1 MLERGMFKL
10 NLFKIKLPFFGI
22 GYMSMVEKKKT
33 PIDIKRYR
41 VKNKIASDPHSP
53 ISMFSSPE
61 AIGVIVSY

>member
-22 GYMSMVEKKKT
+22 GYMSMVEKKN

>member
-10 NLFKIKLPFFGI
+10 NLFKIKLPFFWNRLYVHG
-22 GYMSMVEKKKT
+22 GKKT
-33 PIDIKRYR
+33 PKDIKRYT
-41 VKNKIASDPHSP
+41 VKNKIATDPHSP

>member
-22 GYMSMVEKKKT
+22 GYMSMVEKKT

-41 VKNKIASDPHSP
+41 VKNKIASDSHSP

-61 AIGVIVSY
+61 AIRVIVSY